1 MTRSAHFPLVCRWPL
16 ACAALLVALPLQAGV
31 LAQMP
36 LLPVGNG
43 GPNTAGLS
51 AHYSVAASTAGD
63 ADFASDLKQTY
74 PPDWTTTLTAS
85 TNVVGVHPSDTSRNS
100 TAEIGGIASFGSL
113 RGHTTASFEIIGNAD
128 AVLRLAFL
136 DTLQVDKEGLLNFSF
151 QVSGEVGKTVHPIFS
166 NVFAASSAVAEL
178 FIWRYG
184 EQPAAGSFFNFESY
198 GRFTYRPNEA
208 TVMRRAEGI
217 RAAPGSRWVVAG
229 TVYMESHAF
238 GNQQLIATLPPSA
251 LSSSADFRHT
261 ATLLITPDPSTPDV
275 SFTSASGARYDGASP
290 VPLPGALP
298 LFGLCALTLRP
309 RFRRHRSFRS
319 PGAA

>member
-1 MTRSAHFPLVCRWPL
+1 MTRSTQLPLVFRWPL
-16 ACAALLVALPLQAGV
+16 ACAALLIALPLQAGV
-31 LAQMP
+31 VAQMP
-36 LLPVGNG
+36 RLPIGNG
-43 GPNTAGLS
+43 GPNAAGLS
-51 AHYSVAASTAGD
+51 THYSVAASTAGN
-63 ADFASDLKQTY
+63 ADFDSKLKETF
-74 PPDWTTTLTAS
+74 PPDWTTTLTAATS
-85 TNVVGVHPSDTSRNS
+85 VVGVHPSDTGRNS
-100 TAEIGGIASFGSL
+100 SADIGGIASFGSL

-136 DTLQVDKEGLLNFSF
+136 DTLQVDKEGVLNFSF
-151 QVSGEVGKTVHPIFS
+151 QVAGAVDRTVHPIFS

-184 EQPAAGSFFNFESY
+184 EQPAAGSFFNFTSY

-208 TVMRRAEGI
+208 PVFTKAEGVK
-217 RAAPGSRWVVAG
+217 ATPGSRWVVAG
-229 TVYMESHAF
+229 TLYMESHAF
-238 GNQQLIATLPPSA
+238 GNNQLIEALPPRA

-275 SFTSASGARYDGASP
+275 SFTSASGARYDGTSP

-298 LFGLCALTLRP
+298 LFGLCVVALRP
-309 RFRRHRSFRS
+309 RFRR